1 VDVVARVVKL
11 AIIGE
16 VSRSS
21 CSAIRI
27 PGLAASG
34 SATAIKGAKIS
45 ACPNPEVV
53 LFKSSA
59 QNSPPPTRP
68 MLIVE
73 SGIITIHP
81 RFAPNG
87 IPPEASVGFLALVSI
102 AIKAI
107 FHLVLKISSTFIQFK
122 AIKSD
127 FN

>member
-1 VDVVARVVKL
+1 
-11 AIIGE
+11 
-16 VSRSS
+16 
-21 CSAIRI
+21 
-27 PGLAASG
+27 
-34 SATAIKGAKIS
+34 
-45 ACPNPEVV
+45 
-53 LFKSSA
+53 
-59 QNSPPPTRP
+59 
-68 MLIVE
+68 VE

-87 IPPEASVGFLALVSI
+87 IPQEASVGFLALVSI